1 MIKAAL
7 TFSSMNDIE
16 SKFPRI
22 TLSGSAREIGEQ
34 HGSLLRDRI
43 NDCWDFYRSIIPGK
57 DSELRELS
65 EDFAKVIS
73 NYDTSYAEEIEGIS
87 HASNIPLW
95 KIYALNC
102 RTELI
107 RQLNRIHAPKECTA
121 ICFRES
127 SILGQTWDWAEELEK
142 LVVIAEIEKHESPRI
157 LMLTEPGI
165 IGKIGFNSRGI
176 GVTLNIL
183 RCQEPIE
190 GVPIHILLRA
200 VLESKSLEAATA
212 LFQDQA
218 LGSMSNLIIADAE
231 NACIN
236 QEIAGKN
243 LASFGQNDPFVLHT
257 NHYLQVDVG
266 NEKPDFESSY
276 TRFGRAQQLLLQL
289 FGTKG
294 QADVAAMKR
303 ILLDS
308 ENGHYGISHT
318 YNPDDVIRSEGTV
331 CALVMDLKNLTMHI
345 TPGNPLH
352 NDFIEHSL

>member
-1 MIKAAL
+1 
-7 TFSSMNDIE
+7 MNSIE
-16 SKFPRI
+16 PNFPRI
-22 TLSGSAREIGEQ
+22 KLSGSAREVGEQ
-34 HGSLLRDRI
+34 HGSLLRERI
-43 NDCWDFYRSIIPGK
+43 LDCWEFYRSIIPGK
-57 DSELRELS
+57 DSELRDLS
-65 EDFAKVIS
+65 DHFAEAIAS
-73 NYDTSYAEEIEGIS
+73 YDQSYADEIKGIA

-121 ICFRES
+121 ICFRNS
-127 SILGQTWDWAEELEK
+127 SLLGQTWDWAEELEK
-142 LVVIAEIEKHESPRI
+142 LVVIAEIEKLDSPRI

-165 IGKIGFNSRGI
+165 IGKIGFNSLGI
-176 GVTLNIL
+176 GVALNIL

-190 GVPIHILLRA
+190 GIPIHILLRA
-200 VLESKSLEAATA
+200 VLESESLRSAVE
-212 LFQDQA
+212 LFEDQA
-218 LGSMSNLIIADAE
+218 LGSMSNLIIADADG
-231 NACIN
+231 NCIN
-236 QEIAGKN
+236 QEIAGKR

-257 NHYLQVDVG
+257 NHYLHLDVG

-289 FGTKG
+289 FDTNT
-294 QADVAAMKR
+294 QVDVSAMKR

-308 ENGHYGISHT
+308 ENGNYGISHT

-345 TPGNPLH
+345 TPGNPLT
-352 NDFIEHSL
+352 NDFVVHSL